1 MKNTENELWNCTS
14 VILDGEDFKI
24 EGLNIWDYES
34 EPTKRKITVKDP
46 VYNNLFIANVYN
58 IQQDSVSIEFAA
70 IEFSNN
76 VWEIFEKELK
86 KSR

>member
-24 EGLNIWDYES
+24 EGLNIWDYEW

-46 VYNNLFIANVYN
+46 VHNNLFIANVYN
-58 IQQDSVSIEFAA
+58 IQQDLVSIEFAA

-76 VWEIFEKELK
+76 VWGIFEKDSK
-86 KSR
+86 KLR

>member
-1 MKNTENELWNCTS
+1 MKKIKNETWNCTS
-14 VILDGEDFKI
+14 IILDSEIHII
-24 EGLNIWDYES
+24 EGLNIWDCLW

-58 IQQDSVSIEFAA
+58 IQQDSVSIEFVA

-76 VWEIFEKELK
+76 VWGIFEKDSK